1 MNSRVHQ
8 SSYPHLSYR
17 QHITRWSSALALL
30 VLALLVLAGCARPA
44 DLVTAA
50 QVNGQA
56 IPLAQYLRFVQINKS
71 LCQFQDQL
79 TGSIRAAIDW
89 NDPARRDDLAA
100 VRRMSLDQLL
110 NAQLTDEQAAA
121 HHISVDPQ
129 AVDQLLAAS
138 QQQGVFP
145 PNDLLPSLHISQDDL
160 RLLARQALEQ
170 QQVLRLMPNLTTVD
184 AQVNSIQVNDRA
196 TAEQVLAQLRAGVG
210 FDVLAAKY
218 SQNRTRGTGG
228 DAGDFTPGSAPT
240 ALDQVYF
247 NAPVGQPVGPV
258 AVQQPA
264 NRLCFANAPGVE
276 PPLSAQQGPTLYY
289 VVEVRSRQTIP
300 LLNVDNA
307 PNDAQNV
314 VFTRWLRQHA
324 TVQVLVDF

>member
-1 MNSRVHQ
+1 MTHMNSRVHR
-8 SSYPHLSYR
+8 SLFSRH
-17 QHITRWSSALALL
+17 HIRRRSG
-30 VLALLVLAGCARPA
+30 VLALLLLGLLMLAGCAPPA
-44 DLVTAA
+44 DLVAA
-50 QVNGQA
+50 ARVNGQA
-56 IPLAQYLRFVQINKS
+56 IALQHYLRFVQINKS

-79 TGSIRAAIDW
+79 TGGINAAIDW

-100 VRRMSLDQLL
+100 VRRMSLDQLI
-110 NAQLTDEQAAA
+110 NAELTDEQAAA

-138 QQQGVFP
+138 QRQGVFP
-145 PNDLLPSLHISQDDL
+145 PNDLLPSLHITQDDL

-170 QQVLRLMPNLTTVD
+170 QQLLRLMPDLTTAD
-184 AQVNSIQVNDRA
+184 AQVNAIQVNDRA
-196 TAEQVLAQLRAGVG
+196 TAEQVLAQLQAGVS
-210 FDVLAAKY
+210 FADLAAKY
-218 SQNRTRGTGG
+218 SQSRTRGTGG
-228 DAGDFTPGSAPT
+228 DAGDFTPGAAPA
-240 ALDQVYF
+240 ALDQVF
-247 NAPVGQPVGPV
+247 FSAPIGQPVGPV

-289 VVEVRSRQTIP
+289 VVEVRSRQTVP